1 LLVGTLQ
8 AVYQNRPIDT
18 AASVVSLAVYSMPE
32 FWLAMLLQLL
42 VSFHLRGIVDLPSS
56 GMVDPVRYDFMSTG
70 EKIVDRLEHLLLP
83 GVAMGLAAAGGTA
96 RFVRSSMLEIIR
108 QDYVRTARAK
118 GLPERTVVLR
128 HAMRNALL
136 PVVTLMGLSV
146 PYLFSGAVIIETIF
160 AWPGMGRLIVNAI
173 YTQDTPLV
181 IGCFYVFTLLVVA
194 GNLLADLAYAWIDP
208 RISFD

>member
-1 LLVGTLQ
+1 MTT
-8 AVYQNRPIDT
+8 P
-18 AASVVSLAVYSMPE
+18 
-32 FWLAMLLQLL
+32 
-42 VSFHLRGIVDLPSS
+42 
-56 GMVDPVRYDFMSTG
+56 
-70 EKIVDRLEHLLLP
+70 EKIVDRAKHLVLP
-83 GVAMGLAAAGGTA
+83 GIAMGLASAGGTA
-96 RFVRSSMLEIIR
+96 RFVRSSMLEVIR

-118 GLPERTVVLR
+118 GLHERTVILR
-128 HAMRNALL
+128 HALRNALL

-146 PYLFSGAVIIETIF
+146 PYLFSGAVIVESVF

-181 IGCFYVFTLLVVA
+181 IGCFYVFTLLVVV